1 MEPIEPFYKT
11 KPPIFNLFV
20 HGPTDGLNI
29 SFDRY
34 VSLASSGADTP
45 DTQSSGSANAR
56 ALRTIAS
63 IPITDTAVT
72 ENNATPSNTETKPL
86 PTIIP
91 VSKLLHAESD
101 PALNVNATLL
111 AAAAHQTTVK
121 PPRKRVPT
129 TSPIVG
135 DDHDVATDT
144 TKPDMTAIIEK
155 NQTYFADKSTQRNTI
170 DPHLKQFSKSDTTI
184 LESDS
189 EIDTYTTYATDI
201 LTFHE
206 SLLSIIGTP
215 DNMKVT
221 DSSGLPKGYTTWWNT
236 EGKHVSVELLSML
249 YTKLNTANQ
258 TLTTIDEYQSPQQL
272 FTALQAYK
280 TAILSSDTSEN
291 TSSPIAP
298 SPESTPTVSDSKQRI
313 EITPLNRNDRPFSY
327 PISVEA
333 SLQMQGPYKTQL
345 TDLDTR
351 RAQLTHLVESMMG
364 RSLRS
369 PATPTPKLTRIDD
382 HTVELQI
389 AASASWTEHN
399 PADPQTAPITKSGPL
414 TMQFKSEAA
423 AHDYFNKI
431 LDDLHLINRT
441 LAPHTA
447 TLSTFKLDQSLLVNT
462 TNNQLIQ
469 IRPFTASDFEGKAFG
484 NILADLGK
492 KVRHKVA
499 TTVLTNNISNIMT
512 NHSHKSEKEKYTT
525 EKNEHEEKEYARIR
539 SEKKQDK
546 EKEAKRK
553 RNEKQRAELHRK
565 EERLKQKKKAAAK
578 AKSKKKT

>member
-1 MEPIEPFYKT
+1 
-11 KPPIFNLFV
+11 
-20 HGPTDGLNI
+20 
-29 SFDRY
+29 
-34 VSLASSGADTP
+34 
-45 DTQSSGSANAR
+45 
-56 ALRTIAS
+56 
-63 IPITDTAVT
+63 
-72 ENNATPSNTETKPL
+72 
-86 PTIIP
+86 
-91 VSKLLHAESD
+91 
-101 PALNVNATLL
+101 
-111 AAAAHQTTVK
+111 
-121 PPRKRVPT
+121 
-129 TSPIVG
+129 
-135 DDHDVATDT
+135 
-144 TKPDMTAIIEK
+144 
-155 NQTYFADKSTQRNTI
+155 
-170 DPHLKQFSKSDTTI
+170 LKQFTKLDTTI

-215 DNMKVT
+215 DNMKKT

-236 EGKHVSVELLSML
+236 EGKHISVELLSML
-249 YTKLNTANQ
+249 YTKLDMANH

-272 FTALQAYK
+272 FNALQAYK

-291 TSSPIAP
+291 TSPTIAP
-298 SPESTPTVSDSKQRI
+298 SPESTPTVLDTKQHI
-313 EITPLNRNDRPFSY
+313 EIFPPNGRTFSY

-333 SLQMQGPYKTQL
+333 SLKMQGPYKIQL
-345 TDLDTR
+345 ADLDTR
-351 RAQLTHLVESMMG
+351 RSQLTHLVESMMG
-364 RSLRS
+364 RSLHS
-369 PATPTPKLTRIDD
+369 PATPAPKLTRIDD

-389 AASASWTEHN
+389 AASASWIEHN
-399 PADPQTAPITKSGPL
+399 PADPPTAPITKSGPL
-414 TMQFKSEAA
+414 TMQFKSESA

-447 TLSTFKLDQSLLVNT
+447 TLSTFKIDQSLLVNT

-469 IRPFTASDFEGKAFG
+469 MRPFTASDFEGAAFTH
-484 NILADLGK
+484 ILTDLGK
-492 KVRHKVA
+492 KVHQKVA

-525 EKNEHEEKEYARIR
+525 EKKEHEEKEYARIR

-565 EERLKQKKKAAAK
+565 EERLNQKKKAAAK
-578 AKSKKKT
+578 AKSKKKA